1 MQGFLLNDFDESKKF
16 YRILGAEEKIRVL
29 AENFGNSYHIGVFT
43 CCRMLETAVKMS
55 GMLSYAEAKEKYPD
69 LIHDRTDEEEINRI
83 PQPTGPVIEPDVKTL
98 TVEQSKNQNFCC
110 LYGAKPSEGIISDSS
125 MVKDFTKTLLNRFE
139 RKTLSVTIPDVLEH
153 MKSKDASFE
162 MVTSNELQ
170 QVKLYFSHNVLQLGE
185 DKQLSDN
192 TPISKYI
199 CWKDIKED
207 AMMDDYQSKDWYQKL
222 SEEKKELLEALR
234 EVQLKQGNV

>member
-1 MQGFLLNDFDESKKF
+1 
-16 YRILGAEEKIRVL
+16 
-29 AENFGNSYHIGVFT
+29 
-43 CCRMLETAVKMS
+43 
-55 GMLSYAEAKEKYPD
+55 
-69 LIHDRTDEEEINRI
+69 
-83 PQPTGPVIEPDVKTL
+83 
-98 TVEQSKNQNFCC
+98 
-110 LYGAKPSEGIISDSS
+110 

-207 AMMDDYQSKDWYQKL
+207 AMMDDY
-222 SEEKKELLEALR
+222 
-234 EVQLKQGNV
+234 